1 MLKGSI
7 YWSYMNLEIHR
18 SVEGKN
24 VFLGLIGDLDM
35 AGAPVL
41 RQSIVKEVSQG
52 NIFLVLDFA
61 GVHFIDSS
69 GLGSII
75 GGLRRVRSNQGN
87 LFLVGVD
94 DELQKIFRLCELDKI
109 FKMESNRET
118 FSG

>member
-1 MLKGSI
+1 
-7 YWSYMNLEIHR
+7 MNLEIHR
-18 SVEGKN
+18 SVEEKN

-41 RQSIVKEVSQG
+41 RQSIVQEVSQG
-52 NIFLVLDFA
+52 NIFLVLDFT

-75 GGLRRVRSNQGN
+75 GGLRRVRSNHGD
-87 LFLVGVD
+87 LFLIGVD
-94 DELQKIFRLCELDKI
+94 VELKKIFRLCELDKI
-109 FKMESNRET
+109 FNIDATYET